1 VRRGAAPE
9 AGTVILAG
17 DIGGTKTNLGLF
29 EESPAGLRPAATATF
44 ASAAYP
50 GLAAVVKEF
59 LGQPAALAAMAP
71 PKAPPASLGAASGAA
86 ESSGPAARSVA
97 GVPAAACFGIA
108 GPVDGNRSKTPNLA
122 WEIDGNVVAAELGLP
137 AVRLVNDLYATAE
150 GIPLLT
156 GDQLR
161 TLQEGA
167 APGPA
172 PANQVLIAAGTGLG
186 MALMPVGE
194 RGRITV
200 PSEGGH
206 ADYAARD
213 EDETAL
219 LLYLRRRF
227 GEHVSTER
235 VVSGRG
241 LRAIYDFLRDSGYAA
256 ESPEVRVALEADD
269 PSRVIA
275 EAGLAGT
282 DALSSRALDMFTAA
296 YGAAAGNLALVG
308 TATGGVYIGGGIA
321 PKILPKLTGGLF
333 LRAFLDKGRFAS
345 YLARIPIRV
354 VLDDRTAMLG
364 AARCAAAM
372 VAPP

>member
-1 VRRGAAPE
+1 MQNGAARKAAP
-9 AGTVILAG
+9 VILAG
-17 DIGGTKTNLGLF
+17 DVGGTKTNLGLF
-29 EESPAGLRPAATATF
+29 AESPAGLRPVATATF
-44 ASAAYP
+44 VSARYA
-50 GLAAVVKEF
+50 GLAAVAREF
-59 LGQPAALAAMAP
+59 LGQPAVREALAA
-71 PKAPPASLGAASGAA
+71 AA
-86 ESSGPAARSVA
+86 
-97 GVPAAACFGIA
+97 VPAAACFGIA
-108 GPVDGNRSKTPNLA
+108 GPVDANRTRTPNLA
-122 WEIDGNVVAAELGLP
+122 WEIDGDAVAAELGLP

-156 GDQLR
+156 GERLHS
-161 TLQEGA
+161 LQEGA

-172 PANQVLIAAGTGLG
+172 PANQALIAAGTGLG

-194 RGRITV
+194 RGRRITA

-206 ADYAARD
+206 ADYAPRD

-241 LRAIYDFLRDSGYAA
+241 LQAIYDFLRDSGYAA
-256 ESPEVRVALEADD
+256 ESPALRAALEAGAGD
-269 PSRVIA
+269 PSQAIS

-282 DALSSRALDMFTAA
+282 DALASRALDMFTAA

-321 PKILPKLTGGLF
+321 PKILAKLTGGLF

-345 YLARIPIRV
+345 YLERV
-354 VLDDRTAMLG
+354 PVRVILDDRTALLG

-372 VAPP
+372 VEAAPP

>member
-1 VRRGAAPE
+1 MRNGAARKAAP
-9 AGTVILAG
+9 VILAG
-17 DIGGTKTNLGLF
+17 DVGGTKTNLGLF
-29 EESPAGLRPAATATF
+29 AESPGGLRPVATATF
-44 ASAAYP
+44 VSARYP
-50 GLAAVVKEF
+50 GLAAVAREF
-59 LGQPAALAAMAP
+59 LGQPAAAA
-71 PKAPPASLGAASGAA
+71 
-86 ESSGPAARSVA
+86 A
-97 GVPAAACFGIA
+97 GLPAAACFGIA
-108 GPVDGNRSKTPNLA
+108 GPVDGNRTKTPNLA
-122 WEIDGNVVAAELGLP
+122 WEIDGNAVAAELGLP

-156 GDQLR
+156 GGQLH
-161 TLQEGA
+161 TLQAGA

-172 PANQVLIAAGTGLG
+172 LANQVLIAAGTGLG

-194 RGRITV
+194 RGRVTV

-206 ADYAARD
+206 ADYAPRD

-227 GEHVSTER
+227 GEHVSAER

-241 LRAIYDFLRDSGYAA
+241 LLAIYDFLRDSGYAA
-256 ESPEVRVALEADD
+256 ESPALRAALEAGAGD
-269 PSRVIA
+269 PSQAIS

-282 DALSSRALDMFTAA
+282 DVLASRALDMFAAA

-345 YLARIPIRV
+345 YLERV
-354 VLDDRTAMLG
+354 PVRVILDDRTALLG

-372 VAPP
+372 VEAPAAGGGAATAPAATAAAPPPPGAAAP